1 MSDLQAAFDAGFD
14 SVKAYVDDITDQV
27 EERLVATE
35 TILSGTIKQL
45 KKIEKKF
52 AREYGAKGS

>member
-1 MSDLQAAFDAGFD
+1 MSTLQEAFDEGFD
-14 SVKAYVDDITDQV
+14 AVKAYVDDITDQV

-35 TILSGTIKQL
+35 TILSETIRQL

-52 AREYGAKGS
+52 AREYGARGR